1 MTNFTNILQTDVNCR
16 IVWHLICE
24 TRGANVY
31 LSGVK
36 RTIGITALAGSLGC
50 LPIYATAA
58 DIPTSSPSLDRGFHL
73 LYSLDFSGAQQ
84 LFASWQQEHPDDP
97 LGPASEAAGLL
108 FSEFHRLGV
117 LEEEFYKDDRAF
129 ETRKRFAADQ
139 GLRNRF
145 ETALDLAEKRAQTR
159 LASSSNDPD
168 ALFAMALASGLR
180 ADYAALIEKRNLAS
194 LHFTKQATAWAN
206 RLLTVDPEYYD
217 AHLATGV
224 SQYII
229 GSMAAPVRWLVR
241 LGGVSGD
248 KQAGIRELQITAQH
262 GRYLAPFA
270 RILLAIAYVRE
281 KDKAQARQILV
292 ALRNDF
298 PENPLFAREIVR
310 LDSQP

>member
-1 MTNFTNILQTDVNCR
+1 M
-16 IVWHLICE
+16 
-24 TRGANVY
+24 
-31 LSGVK
+31 
-36 RTIGITALAGSLGC
+36 AGSLASG
-50 LPIYATAA
+50 YAAAA

-73 LYSLDFSGAQQ
+73 LYGLDFTAAQQ
-84 LFASWQQEHPDDP
+84 QFTSWQQEHPDDP
-97 LGPASEAAGLL
+97 LGPACEAAGLL

-117 LEEEFYKDDRAF
+117 LEEQFYEDDRAF
-129 ETRKRFAADQ
+129 ETRKKFTPDPSVRDRFDAA
-139 GLRNRF
+139 L
-145 ETALDLAEKRAQTR
+145 ELAERRAQTR
-159 LASSSNDPD
+159 LNSSPNDPD

-194 LHFTKQATAWAN
+194 LHFTKQATIWAK
-206 RLLTVDPEYYD
+206 RLLAVDPEYYD

-248 KQAGIRELQITAQH
+248 KQAGIRELETTAQH

-281 KDKAQARQILV
+281 KDLAHARQILI
-292 ALRNDF
+292 ALRNDY
-298 PENPLFAREIVR
+298 PENPLFVREIVR
-310 LDSQP
+310 LDSRP